1 MRGDDER
8 RAGRE
13 RGCEAGRDEEVRVHD
28 LRLEA
33 AGDRPRIADEPHV
46 AAPATA
52 AAVHDRTL
60 ELVTTVAQRLLHL
73 GDEDSE
79 IGVVRPRVHLRDEE
93 DAHPP

>member
-1 MRGDDER
+1 M
-8 RAGRE
+8 
-13 RGCEAGRDEEVRVHD
+13 
-28 LRLEA
+28 
-33 AGDRPRIADEPHV
+33 

-73 GDEDSE
+73 LDEDAE
-79 IGVVRPRVHLRDEE
+79 IRVVRPRVHLRDEE